1 MKKLFRSPVM
11 TGLMFVLA
19 VVLLCV
25 GGIGGTQAAL
35 QRESAIYRTE
45 MQLRNIGVHLEESTT
60 LDGSGNPTAWKDI
73 SWRYYGTKEADGA
86 WVEHTGDL
94 IQTMVENANDTEIKI
109 GKIYPFYLRVE
120 NPAGDYNPNDPD
132 SRQPID
138 EYVRVTLYKYW
149 VKSDETGDN
158 YGWITGNGTKQTNL
172 DPSLIEIIPSNN
184 SGWTI
189 YDETPERMVFYY
201 SGILGVGDTTTP
213 LTTGLRILPGVADAV
228 TTEDVTTTYGT
239 TTKTVTKYTYVFDG
253 VKFVVE
259 AQVDAVQ
266 AKHSGNSVPSA
277 WGTAYIG

>member
-1 MKKLFRSPVM
+1 MKKLFRSPVV

-19 VVLLCV
+19 VVLLFA
-25 GGIGGTQAAL
+25 GGIGGAQAAL

-45 MQLRNIGVHLEESTT
+45 MQLRNIGVQLEESTT
-60 LDGSGNPTAWKDI
+60 LDSSGNPTDWKNI

-86 WVEHTGDL
+86 WVEHTGNL
-94 IQTMVENANDTEIKI
+94 IQTMVENAKDDEIKI
-109 GKIYPFYLRVE
+109 GKTYPFYLRVE
-120 NPAGDYNPNDPD
+120 NPVGDYNPNDPD

-149 VKSDETGDN
+149 VKSDGTGDKF
-158 YGWITGNGTKQTNL
+158 GWIDGNGTKQTTLN
-172 DPSLIEIIPSNN
+172 PAFIEIIPSNN

-189 YDETPERMVFYY
+189 HDQTPERMVFYY
-201 SGILGVGDTTTP
+201 DGILRVGDITPP

-228 TTEDVTTTYGT
+228 TTEETTATYGN

-266 AKHSGNSVPSA
+266 AKHSDNSVPSA